1 MKSKFALSQNGKAS
15 WGDRQ
20 TIPPPKA
27 PTDLL
32 RTAVCGDRRVF

>member
-1 MKSKFALSQNGKAS
+1 MKSKFALSQNVKAL

-20 TIPPPKA
+20 TVPPPTA

>member
-1 MKSKFALSQNGKAS
+1 MKSKFALSQNVKVL

-20 TIPPPKA
+20 TVPQPAA